1 MRVAIAEDDE
11 ASCKLLQAYLKTYS
25 EKTGVVFEIDCFPD
39 GMKLV
44 NAYKP
49 V

>member
-25 EKTGVVFEIDCFPD
+25 EKTAG
-39 GMKLV
+39 L
-44 NAYKP
+44 
-49 V
+49 

>member
-25 EKTGVVFEIDCFPD
+25 EKTGWYLKSTVFPT
-39 GMKLV
+39 V
-44 NAYKP
+44 
-49 V
+49 